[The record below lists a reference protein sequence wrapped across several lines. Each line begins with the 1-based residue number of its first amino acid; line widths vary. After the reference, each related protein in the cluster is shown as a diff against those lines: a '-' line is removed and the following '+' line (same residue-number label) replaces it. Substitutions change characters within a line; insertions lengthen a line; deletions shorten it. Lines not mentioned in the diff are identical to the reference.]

1 MDCELVFK
9 VQGSEA
15 EPYNVVFRRKGPNL
29 TATCTCKGGE
39 MGQVCKHRLGL
50 LSGDTSAVVSGNLLE
65 VDALQGLIAGTDVEK
80 AFEALASA
88 SESLEAAKA
97 EVSRRKKALARS
109 FRD

>member
-15 EPYNVVFRRKGPNL
+15 EPYNVVFRRRGLNL

-50 LSGDTSAVVSGNLLE
+50 LAGDSSNVVSDN
-65 VDALQGLIAGTDVEK
+65 ALDVALIPKLVLGTDVEK
-80 AFEALASA
+80 ALEALVVAEKA
-88 SESLEAAKA
+88 LEAAKI
-97 EVSRRKKALARS
+97 EMSRRKKALARA
-109 FRD
+109 FLD